1 MRAIYFI
8 LLGYIVLALSYSVIN
23 PLGEAPDEV
32 SHYAYARY
40 VGRERAL
47 PSPEGAAR
55 GEVFQPPLY
64 YALVGLATGW
74 IEEGDFT
81 IKANN
86 DFSLAEKTPN
96 VLLHTRQEAF
106 PYRDGALAWHLMR
119 ALSVAMGAVTVWS
132 VYALARVVFA
142 SSPALPMAVAAFT
155 AFTPEFLFITSAVNN
170 DNLTAMLSA
179 LTLLLLARLVS
190 GASDGARVWLSV
202 GVLLGLGV
210 WTKMS
215 MLAFVPL
222 AGVVALIVT
231 KRRGASL
238 ARLSVWIA
246 LPMLIV
252 AAPWLIRNWLTYGDP
267 LGWAVMR
274 QVTDAMVAPMGLAEY
289 PAWLWSFFQ
298 SFWGRFGGAI
308 HVQMPVSV
316 YVALGVLTLVAVV
329 GLLRSSFVLRPP
341 SFVLRPSSFVL
352 RLFSRH
358 LPPASRLLPSASRL
372 LTWFLALHLAL
383 IALLLIVW
391 ANTNQGTDQARLAYP
406 ALAAIN
412 IFFVAGLAAWLPAH
426 RHELFARVMSGG
438 MFAFGVI
445 VLFGFL
451 LPLYSSPPRLSLD
464 DVPHS
469 ARKSV
474 FDFGGQLRLL
484 GWEIERNT
492 LAPGE
497 TTYLMM
503 YWQALTDPRA
513 DYWLFLRLK
522 GANDDDVWSK
532 DGTPSAGRD
541 STDLWRKGDVIAA
554 RHRITLGDDV
564 APGRYRLLVG
574 VHRFGAWEWLPIF
587 DANGRAVGEVVVV
600 EELLV
605 IGQ

>member
-8 LLGYIVLALSYSVIN
+8 ILGYIVLALAYSIVN

-47 PSPEGAAR
+47 PPPEGAAR

-106 PYRDGALAWHLMR
+106 PYRGGALAWHLMR

-142 SSPALPMAVAAFT
+142 NTSLPIAVAAFT
-155 AFTPEFLFITSAVNN
+155 AFMPEFLFITSAVNN

-179 LTLLLLARLVS
+179 LTLLWLARLII
-190 GASDGARVWLSV
+190 GASDGARAWLGV

-222 AGVVALIVT
+222 AGVAALIAA
-231 KRRGASL
+231 KRRGESL
-238 ARLSVWIA
+238 ARLSAWIA
-246 LPMLIV
+246 LPALVI

-274 QVTDAMVAPMGLAEY
+274 QVTDAMVAPMALAQY

-308 HVQMPVSV
+308 HVQMPAPI
-316 YVALGVLTLVAVV
+316 YIAFGILTLIAIA
-329 GLLRSSFVLRPP
+329 GLLPSSFVLRLSSFVLRPP
-341 SFVLRPSSFVL
+341 SSVLRPSSFVF
-352 RLFSRH
+352 R
-358 LPPASRLLPSASRL
+358 PPSSRL
-372 LTWFLALHLAL
+372 LTWFLALYLTL

-406 ALAAIN
+406 ALGAIN
-412 IFFVAGLAAWLPAH
+412 IFFVAGLAAWIPAH
-426 RHELFARVMSGG
+426 RHEWFTRVISGG
-438 MFAFGVI
+438 MFAFGAI

-451 LPLYSSPPRLSLD
+451 LPLYSPSPRLSLN

-469 ARKSV
+469 ARKSG

-484 GWEIERNT
+484 GWEIERDT

-503 YWQALTDPRA
+503 YWQALTDPRE

-554 RHRITLGDDV
+554 RHRITLGDEV
-564 APGRYRLLVG
+564 APGRYRLLAG

-587 DANGRAVGEVVVV
+587 DANGRAVGEVVMVGEV
-600 EELLV
+600 FV
-605 IGQ
+605 NTR

>member
-142 SSPALPMAVAAFT
+142 SSPALPIAVAAFT

-179 LTLLLLARLVS
+179 LTLLLLTRLVV

-222 AGVVALIVT
+222 AGVAALIVA

-238 ARLSVWIA
+238 ARLSAWLA

-252 AAPWLIRNWLTYGDP
+252 AAPWLVRNWLTYGDP

-316 YVALGVLTLVAVV
+316 YVALGVLTLVAIA
-329 GLLRSSFVLRPP
+329 GFWHSSFVFRL
-341 SFVLRPSSFVL
+341 SS
-352 RLFSRH
+352 
-358 LPPASRLLPSASRL
+358 SRL

-406 ALAAIN
+406 ALGAIN

-438 MFAFGVI
+438 MFAFGAV

-451 LPLYSSPPRLSLD
+451 LPLYGPSPRLSPD
-464 DVPHS
+464 DVPF
-469 ARKSV
+469 SV
-474 FDFGGQLRLL
+474 RRGAFDFGGQLRLL
-484 GWEIERNT
+484 GWEIERDT

-497 TTYLMM
+497 TTYLTV
-503 YWQALTDPRA
+503 YWQALTDPRE

-554 RHRITLGDDV
+554 QHRITLGDDV
-564 APGRYRLLVG
+564 APGRYRLLAG

-587 DANGRAVGEVVVV
+587 DQNGRAVGDVVMVGEVFVNTR
-600 EELLV
+600 
-605 IGQ
+605 

>member
-8 LLGYIVLALSYSVIN
+8 ILGYIVLALSYSVIN

-47 PSPEGAAR
+47 PPPEGAAR

-74 IEEGDFT
+74 IEERDFT

-106 PYRDGALAWHLMR
+106 PYRGGALAWHLMR

-142 SSPALPMAVAAFT
+142 SSQALPIAVAAFT
-155 AFTPEFLFITSAVNN
+155 AFMPEFLFITSAVNN

-179 LTLLLLARLVS
+179 LTLLLLARLVT
-190 GASDGARVWLSV
+190 GASDGARAWLSV

-222 AGVVALIVT
+222 AGVAALIVAR
-231 KRRGASL
+231 RRGASL

-246 LPMLIV
+246 LPALVV
-252 AAPWLIRNWLTYGDP
+252 AAPWLVRNWLTCGDP

-308 HVQMPVSV
+308 HVQMPALV
-316 YVALGVLTLVAVV
+316 YIALGVLTLVAFT
-329 GLLRSSFVLRPP
+329 GFWRS
-341 SFVLRPSSFVL
+341 SFVLRPSSFVF
-352 RLFSRH
+352 RLS
-358 LPPASRLLPSASRL
+358 SSCL

-412 IFFVAGLAAWLPAH
+412 IFLVAGLAAWIPAH
-426 RHELFARVMSGG
+426 RHELLARVMSGG
-438 MFAFGVI
+438 MFAFGAI
-445 VLFGFL
+445 VLFVFL
-451 LPLYSSPPRLSLD
+451 LPLYSPSPRLSLD
-464 DVPHS
+464 AVPF
-469 ARKSV
+469 SV
-474 FDFGGQLRLL
+474 RRGAFDFGGQLRLL
-484 GWEIERNT
+484 GWEIERGT

-497 TTYLMM
+497 TTYLTM
-503 YWQALTDPRA
+503 YWQALTDPRE
-513 DYWLFLRLK
+513 DYWLFLRLE

-532 DGTPSAGRD
+532 DGTPLAGRD
-541 STDLWRKGDVIAA
+541 STDVWRKGDVIAA
-554 RHRITLGDDV
+554 RHRITLGDNV
-564 APGRYRLLVG
+564 APGRYRLLAG

-587 DANGRAVGEVVVV
+587 DENGRAVGDVVMVGEVFVNTR
-600 EELLV
+600 
-605 IGQ
+605 

>member
-1 MRAIYFI
+1 MRATYFI
-8 LLGYIVLALSYSVIN
+8 ILGYVVLALAYSIVN

-47 PSPEGAAR
+47 PPPEGAAR

-106 PYRDGALAWHLMR
+106 PYRGGALAWHLMR

-132 VYALARVVFA
+132 VFALARVVFA
-142 SSPALPMAVAAFT
+142 PNTALPMAVAAFT

-179 LTLLLLARLVS
+179 LTLLWLACLII
-190 GASDGARVWLSV
+190 GASAGARAWIGV

-222 AGVVALIVT
+222 AGVAVLIVA
-231 KRRGASL
+231 KRRNESL
-238 ARLSVWIA
+238 ARLSAWLA
-246 LPMLIV
+246 LPALVV
-252 AAPWLIRNWLTYGDP
+252 AAPWLVRNWLTYGDP

-274 QVTDAMVAPMGLAEY
+274 QVTDAVVAPMGLAEY

-298 SFWGRFGGAI
+298 SFWGRFGGAV
-308 HVQMPVSV
+308 HVQMPAPV
-316 YVALGVLTLVAVV
+316 YIALAVLTLIAIA
-329 GLLRSSFVLRPP
+329 GLLPSSFVLRLS
-341 SFVLRPSSFVL
+341 SFVLRPSS
-352 RLFSRH
+352 
-358 LPPASRLLPSASRL
+358 SRL
-372 LTWFLALHLAL
+372 LTQFLALHVAL

-412 IFFVAGLAAWLPAH
+412 IFFVAGLAAWIPAH
-426 RHELFARVMSGG
+426 RHEWFARALGGG
-438 MFAFGVI
+438 MFAFGAI

-451 LPLYSSPPRLSLD
+451 QPLYSPPPRLSPN

-469 ARKSV
+469 ARKSG

-484 GWEIERNT
+484 GWEIERDT

-497 TTYLMM
+497 TTYLTM
-503 YWQALTDPRA
+503 YWQALTDLRE

-522 GANDDDVWSK
+522 SANDDDVWSK

-541 STDLWRKGDVIAA
+541 STDLWREGDVIAA
-554 RHRITLGDDV
+554 RHRITLGDEV
-564 APGRYRLLVG
+564 APGRYRLLAG

-587 DANGRAVGEVVVV
+587 DANGRAVGDVVMVGEVMI
-600 EELLV
+600 ER
-605 IGQ
+605 